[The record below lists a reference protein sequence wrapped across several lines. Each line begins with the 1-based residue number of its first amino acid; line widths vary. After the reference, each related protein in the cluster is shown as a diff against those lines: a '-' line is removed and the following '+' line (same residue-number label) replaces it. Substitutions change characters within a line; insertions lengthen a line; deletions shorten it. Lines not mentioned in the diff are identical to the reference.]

1 MSVRCYTCN
10 APIDHLRPEIARR
23 VRNGSTRRDALDA
36 VGVFRICCRV
46 RLLCQ
51 TGVLDRT
58 TEHAATDAVL
68 DDIGTVM
75 YRRVRHAREVSCGD
89 GTVTPVVGHEEV
101 DGGGKQ

>member
-23 VRNGSTRRDALDA
+23 VQRGSTRRDALDA
-36 VGVFRICCRV
+36 VGVFRMCCRV
-46 RLLCQ
+46 RLMCQ

-58 TEHAATDAVL
+58 TAYAATDTVL

-75 YRRVRHAREVSCGD
+75 HRRVQHSREVSCGD
-89 GTVTPVVGHEEV
+89 GAISPFGEEEN
-101 DGGGKQ
+101 QM